1 MSKSKSELQALAKRN
16 GWTIS
21 KDITLSDV
29 NRWSSD
35 QMDYNCQFG
44 NLSLVES
51 LLNPPPPP
59 PPPTEKEIRSAKAS
73 AMQAEFET
81 WCKNGK
87 VLPGMLSFETFQ
99 KERQDAAE
107 TKRIEGE
114 VEKWLKAHEQD
125 YIHSDSNRDALN
137 EYLSDHSLSVTFV
150 NLETAFDALV
160 KSGDL
165 VVDNYPKSG
174 FWRNGE
180 WHLMEG
186 QPRAHYAGQV
196 DPSKAASGEKQ
207 ITKRVSQQSASEFLR
222 NLTESPSFHKKM
234 DESLL

>member
-1 MSKSKSELQALAKRN
+1 MSRSKSELQALAKRN

-21 KDITLSDV
+21 KDITVADV

-35 QMDYNCQFG
+35 QMEYNCEFG
-44 NLSLVES
+44 NLELVES
-51 LLNPPPPP
+51 LLNPSPAP
-59 PPPTEKEIRSAKAS
+59 PPPTEKEIRSAKVS
-73 AMQAEFET
+73 AMEAEFET

-87 VLPGMLSFETFQ
+87 VLPSILSFEAFQ
-99 KERQDAAE
+99 KERQDAADV
-107 TKRIEGE
+107 KRIEGE

-137 EYLSDHSLSVTFV
+137 KYLSDHSLSVNFV

-165 VVDNYPKSG
+165 VVDTSPKSG

-180 WHLMEG
+180 WHPMVG
-186 QPRAHYAGQV
+186 QSRSHYAGQL
-196 DPSKAASGEKQ
+196 DPSKVASGEKQ
-207 ITKRVSQQSASEFLR
+207 VTKRVSQQSASEFLS
-222 NLTESPSFHKKM
+222 NLASPSFHKKM